1 MAKYKILCTL
11 NQARVVAGTEKH
23 LLILLKNLNRDLFDP
38 AVVCFSDGPLIE
50 LLRKQGI
57 KAWSLNRERFLD
69 YSTARRL
76 YSLIKE
82 YKFDLLHSHCGQ
94 FACIIAKLAG
104 VPYLIETRHGLYLNY
119 DQLNKVSFLRSL
131 INKRKATFVDLTLTV
146 NEIDKKLLIETF
158 RAPKNKIRGVA
169 NGLDLEEIQSLEIN
183 STQIK
188 HKLQIASSC
197 NIVGTVARFTE
208 QKGLK
213 YFVQAIKLIKEQ
225 IPNCKFI
232 IVGDGELKNSLI
244 NSVKNIG
251 VYQDVI
257 FTGYRVD
264 AVSLMSIFDI
274 FVLPSLWEGMPYTI
288 LEAMALKKPVVATNV
303 FGNSEII
310 LNGIT
315 GNLVPP
321 RDSLAI
327 SEAVIRLLKD
337 KEKAKEMGE
346 NGFRRVKKNFSA
358 KKMTEKIEQT
368 YLELLNGFK

>member
-1 MAKYKILCTL
+1 
-11 NQARVVAGTEKH
+11 
-23 LLILLKNLNRDLFDP
+23 
-38 AVVCFSDGPLIE
+38 
-50 LLRKQGI
+50 
-57 KAWSLNRERFLD
+57 
-69 YSTARRL
+69 
-76 YSLIKE
+76 
-82 YKFDLLHSHCGQ
+82 
-94 FACIIAKLAG
+94 
-104 VPYLIETRHGLYLNY
+104 
-119 DQLNKVSFLRSL
+119 
-131 INKRKATFVDLTLTV
+131 
-146 NEIDKKLLIETF
+146 
-158 RAPKNKIRGVA
+158 
-169 NGLDLEEIQSLEIN
+169 
-183 STQIK
+183 
-188 HKLQIASSC
+188 LQIASSC

-251 VYQDVI
+251 VSQDVI

>member
-11 NQARVVAGTEKH
+11 NQARVAGTEKH
-23 LLILLKNLNRDLFDP
+23 LLILLRNLNRDLFDP

-57 KAWSLNRERFLD
+57 KAWSLKRERFLD
-69 YSTARRL
+69 YPTAKRL

-104 VPYLIETRHGLYLNY
+104 VPYLIETRHGLYLNF
-119 DQLNKVSFLRSL
+119 DQLDKVNFLRSL
-131 INKRKATFVDLTLTV
+131 INKNKAKFVDMTITV
-146 NEIDKKLLIETF
+146 NKIDKKILSEKF
-158 RAPKNKIRGVA
+158 GAPENKIREVA
-169 NGLDLEEIQSLEIN
+169 NGLDLEEIKSLKIAA
-183 STQIK
+183 QIK
-188 HKLQIASSC
+188 NELQIAPGC

-213 YFVQAIKLIKEQ
+213 YFVEAAKLIKEQ

-244 NSVKNIG
+244 KFAQNIG
-251 VYQDVI
+251 IYQEII

-264 AVSLMSIFDI
+264 AVSILSIFDI

-303 FGNSEII
+303 FGNSEIV
-310 LNGIT
+310 LNGKT
-315 GNLVPP
+315 GNLVSP
-321 RDSLAI
+321 RDSFAI
-327 SEAVIRLLKD
+327 SKAVIALLKN
-337 KEKAKEMGE
+337 KEKAKKMGE
-346 NGFRRVKKNFSA
+346 NGFHRIKTDFSG
-358 KKMTEKIEQT
+358 KKMTEKIEHI